1 MIKCSN
7 DASPMG
13 SVQIALEAGEIP
25 TLSPQPGVVVNQR
38 CSGGS
43 GSRNDSSDDEAAAAA
58 AALHGI

>member
-1 MIKCSN
+1 
-7 DASPMG
+7 MG